1 MIFVINAD
9 DKVTARILGLVLA
22 ELIGYTWTFFDQIK
36 KGKRLY
42 SKKYWL
48 YALGFNLPLVPHYL
62 SQVVLSSADRDMIS
76 ADAAGI
82 YSLAYSISLLM
93 TLFNT
98 ALMQTIS
105 PWIYQ
110 KIKAKRIKDIANV
123 AYTTLIML
131 AFLNLFLILLAPEV
145 VAIFAPAAY
154 YEAIYVIPPVAM
166 SVYFMYAYDLFAKFA
181 FYYEKTKFVMV
192 ASVIGAV
199 LNIILNYI
207 FIGMFGYQAAGYTT
221 LACYMIYS
229 VGHYYFMNKVCD
241 QFCDGERPYDLK
253 KILMI
258 TIPFLMTGL
267 IFLGTYSY
275 PVIRY
280 GIVVVALIIVLIKR
294 KTIIGIIK
302 NLMKMRKA

>member
-1 MIFVINAD
+1 M
-9 DKVTARILGLVLA
+9 LA

-62 SQVVLSSADRDMIS
+62 SQVVLSSADRIMIRDMIS